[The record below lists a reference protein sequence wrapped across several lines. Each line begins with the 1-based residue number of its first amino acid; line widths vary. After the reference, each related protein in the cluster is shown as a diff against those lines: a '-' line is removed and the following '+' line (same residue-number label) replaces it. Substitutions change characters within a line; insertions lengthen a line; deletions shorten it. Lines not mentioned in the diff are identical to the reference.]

1 MKTTGVWKQR
11 LNSILHTH
19 PKIAHPEK
27 QPYAVKKESLHKWY
41 EFNTVVVLG
50 KQDVCVY

>member
-11 LNSILHTH
+11 PNSILHTH